1 MDVIIWFFLLEF
13 IGIISVPIMFKL
25 CIGLKDRGYSL
36 SKVFGLII
44 FAYTLWIISIFNIFP
59 IVFVTCVFSLLLF
72 SCFSI
77 FIFWRSRK
85 EIIKYFHTHWR
96 GFLIMESLF
105 GFVFIVFLFYRG
117 WDSGINHTEQLMD
130 FMYFNATLTT
140 ERGIPKDLWLSGY
153 TVAYYYF
160 GYWVMSILAKTSNVI
175 SGVSYNLSLVT
186 IPALSAVGVYGLVYN
201 MVYDFPKKGISIF
214 FGLFS
219 SYCLVFLANIVGLF
233 EFLWAN
239 GIGSEKFWGW
249 IGITGLSGEST
260 LQSTTWYPEGFWWWW
275 RSSRVI
281 SSTVDQQQVDITINE
296 FPFFS
301 FMLGD
306 LHPHVIAIPVFLM
319 FLGFC
324 LNILWIGTE
333 DKRKYILGFVVIG
346 FISGVIFSINPWL
359 IPPMVLILIGVL
371 LTINWE
377 SYSLKS
383 YTQGFKTIL
392 WLFIGGGLAVATSI
406 VAFIPSISILQDL
419 SSQVSGVSPVG
430 NYKELTSVTSRYI
443 HILIFWAP
451 YIILL
456 IPFVVLTF
464 LKTTVEIYWRYLSI
478 IALFLVS
485 VPFSMWAVLHL
496 GFGGESSVI
505 GERWLHLLPYFLLQG
520 ICLYSIFWMWGY
532 RISDKNMI
540 FSLILIFV
548 SLSLI
553 QFPEILFLDDNF
565 SSPTERMNTVFK
577 FYYASWILLA
587 TVSGYIIYC
596 IMNKFAPY
604 FKLKKTLLLFFA
616 LLFIVFLGSS
626 YYTVAAFKYNVD
638 HSELEEFNLDGIS
651 VWEAGER
658 QAIKYFK
665 KNANSTDV
673 ILEAVGP
680 DYSQFSRISSGTG
693 FSTVLGWTGHEY
705 QWRGN
710 LKIINE
716 RKDDIARLYSS
727 VDVDESQILIN
738 KYDIKY
744 IYVGKNERNVYGSQG
759 IDKFYEMM
767 DLVYKGSDV
776 LIFKRRNS

>member
-1 MDVIIWFFLLEF
+1 MDVIIWFFLLEV
-13 IGIISVPIMFKL
+13 IGIISVPIMYKL

-36 SKVFGLII
+36 SKVFGCII
-44 FAYTLWIISIFNIFP
+44 FAYVLWIISIFNILP
-59 IVFVTCVFSLLLF
+59 IVFVTCICFLLLF
-72 SCFSI
+72 SCFSF
-77 FIFWRSRK
+77 FIFWKSYK
-85 EIIKYFHTHWR
+85 EIIKHLRTNWKM
-96 GFLIMESLF
+96 FLIMEFLF
-105 GFVFIVFLFYRG
+105 VFVFIIFLFYRG

-130 FMYFNATLTT
+130 FMYFNASLTT
-140 ERGIPKDLWLSGY
+140 QAGIPKDLWLSGY

-160 GYWVMSILAKTSNVI
+160 GYWIMGVLAKTSNVV

-186 IPALSAVGVYGLVYN
+186 IPALSAVGAYGLVYN
-201 MVYDFPKKGISIF
+201 LAYDFPKKGLLIF

-239 GIGSEKFWGW
+239 GIGSEKFWRW

-260 LQSTTWYPEGFWWWW
+260 VQATSWYPEGFWWWW

-281 SSTVDQQQVDITINE
+281 SSTVNQQQVDLTINE

-324 LNILWIGTE
+324 LNILWIGVE
-333 DKRKYILGFVVIG
+333 DKRKYILGLIVIG
-346 FISGVIFSINPWL
+346 FISGVLFSINPWL
-359 IPPMVLILIGVL
+359 IPPMVLILLGVL
-371 LTINWE
+371 ITINWE
-377 SYSLKS
+377 LLSFKS
-383 YTQGFKTIL
+383 YNQVLKKIL
-392 WLFIGGGLAVATSI
+392 WLLFGGGLAVATSI
-406 VAFIPSISILQDL
+406 VAFIPGISILHDL
-419 SSQVSGVSPVG
+419 STQVSGVSPVG
-430 NYKELTSVTSRYI
+430 NYKELASVTSRYI

-456 IPFVVLTF
+456 IPFVILTF
-464 LKTTVEIYWRYLSI
+464 FKTTLEIYWRYLSF
-478 IALFLVS
+478 IALFLAS
-485 VPFSMWAVLHL
+485 MPFLIWIVLHL
-496 GFGGESSVI
+496 VYGGEMSVI
-505 GERWLHLLPYFLLQG
+505 GDRWLYLLPYFVLQSLC
-520 ICLYSIFWMWGY
+520 IYSILWMWLY

-540 FSLILIFV
+540 FSLILIFA

-604 FKLKKTLLLFFA
+604 FKLKKTLLPLYA

-638 HSELEEFNLDGIS
+638 NSELEEFTLDGIS

-658 QAIKYFK
+658 QAIEYFK
-665 KNANSTDV
+665 QNANSTDV

-693 FSTVLGWTGHEY
+693 LSTVLGWAGHEY

-710 LKIINE
+710 LEIINQ
-716 RKDDIARLYSS
+716 RKDDIVRLYSS
-727 VDVDESQILIN
+727 VDVDESQVLIN
-738 KYDIKY
+738 KYDIQY
-744 IYVGKNERNVYGSQG
+744 IYIGKNERNVYGGQG
-759 IDKFYEMM
+759 IDKFYEIM